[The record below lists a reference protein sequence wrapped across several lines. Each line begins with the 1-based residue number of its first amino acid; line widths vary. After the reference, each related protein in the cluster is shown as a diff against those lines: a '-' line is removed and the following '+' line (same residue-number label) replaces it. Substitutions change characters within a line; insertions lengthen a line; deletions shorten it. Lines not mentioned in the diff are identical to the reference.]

1 MKAQVER
8 IRDVPDEPDAPEG
21 ASAMGTFEK
30 AVLAAR
36 IADEQKAENIAA
48 LDVTGICNFTDCFL
62 VISCGSSLQLR
73 GVAHKIEHALRERG
87 IRTIS
92 SSGYTTSGW
101 IVLDYGDVVIHLFH
115 PETRSYY
122 RLESLWAD
130 AKKVKWN
137 P

>member
-1 MKAQVER
+1 MKAQREQA
-8 IRDVPDEPDAPEG
+8 RDIQDEEG
-21 ASAMGTFEK
+21 ALEGAGVMETFEK

-36 IADEQKAENIAA
+36 IADEMKADDITV
-48 LDVTGICNFTDCFL
+48 LDVSGICNFTDCFL
-62 VISCGSSLQLR
+62 VLSCASSLQLR
-73 GVAHKIEHALRERG
+73 GVAHKIERSLRERG
-87 IRTIS
+87 IRAIS
-92 SSGYTTSGW
+92 NSGYTATGW

-115 PETRSYY
+115 PETRGYY

>member
-1 MKAQVER
+1 MKAQREQA
-8 IRDVPDEPDAPEG
+8 RDVQDEEDALEG
-21 ASAMGTFEK
+21 AGVMETFEK

-36 IADEQKAENIAA
+36 IADEMKAENIAV

-62 VISCGSSLQLR
+62 VLSCGSSLQLR
-73 GVAHKIEHALRERG
+73 GVAHKIERALREHG
-87 IRTIS
+87 IRAIS
-92 SSGYTTSGW
+92 SSGYNTTGW

-115 PETRSYY
+115 PETRGYY